1 MPASD
6 NQSALPLGIIVH
18 PHYWDFA
25 KYPFRGIDR
34 YNDELIKGLRRQGV
48 ALEVYDSG
56 YIKTNAEGALKELL
70 FPFRFSGKRA
80 RCFFA
85 PHSMGAK
92 WALLLGKRPVVTV
105 IQDLLPFAYGEGQ
118 YDSAAKY
125 FFKRRAIEL
134 AAKQSDRLIVA
145 YGSTKQEVVERFK
158 VDPAKIVVI
167 PYGIDHE
174 RFVAG
179 PVRKNTP
186 RRVFF
191 LGEALRAKGADTAL
205 RAFKLLRDR
214 LPDVELKM
222 GSRGAE
228 LEQLKRL
235 AHELGIADRTEFL
248 GRIPD
253 DELPLLYRSADVFV
267 FPSRHGFGLPTIE
280 AMASGVPTVSGR
292 IFDAIDFV
300 GEAGLLADPNDPSEV
315 AECLWRLLTD
325 DALWLTYRERGL
337 ARARQFSWDR
347 MAKETL
353 EVCEAAV
360 REHAT
365 NRSRESARHR
375 G

>member
-1 MPASD
+1 MHE
-6 NQSALPLGIIVH
+6 QVGKSALPLGVIVH

-34 YNDELIKGLRRQGV
+34 YNDELIKGLRRLG
-48 ALEVYDSG
+48 AELEIYDSG
-56 YIKTNAEGALKELL
+56 YIETNAEGAVKELL
-70 FPFRFSGKRA
+70 FPFRFMGKRA
-80 RCFFA
+80 RCFFC

-92 WALLLGKRPVVTV
+92 WAIMLGKHPVVTV

-134 AAKQSDRLIVA
+134 AIRKSDRLIVA
-145 YGSTKQEVVERFK
+145 YPSTKQELVERFHVAPEK
-158 VDPAKIVVI
+158 VVVI
-167 PYGIDHE
+167 PYGIDHD
-174 RFVAG
+174 RFTPG
-179 PVRKNTP
+179 PVKKGSP

-191 LGEALRAKGADTAL
+191 LGEAIRGKGADTVLHAFKAL
-205 RAFKLLRDR
+205 RQR

-228 LEQLKRL
+228 LENLKRL
-235 AHELGIADRTEFL
+235 ALELGIQDRTEFL

-253 DELPLLYRSADVFV
+253 DELPGLYRSADVFA

-280 AMASGVPTVSGR
+280 AMASGIPTVSGR

-300 GEAGLLADPNDPSEV
+300 GDAGMLADPNDPSEV
-315 AECLWRLLTD
+315 ADCLEKLLRD
-325 DALWLTYRERGL
+325 DALWLSYRERGIE
-337 ARARQFSWDR
+337 RARQFSWDR

-353 EVCEAAV
+353 AVCDEEERKAV
-360 REHAT
+360 
-365 NRSRESARHR
+365 ARR
-375 G
+375 AR